1 MCKLCSK
8 AVQDVTFVLHV
19 VHYHPS
25 DATGIEIKQTFV
37 TKLISKKLSLRTVT
51 GTIWKGCKKR
61 HLGHT
66 KLVHNLGHT
75 VFIRL

>member
-37 TKLISKKLSLRTVT
+37 TKLISKKFSLQYNLEGMQKKAF
-51 GTIWKGCKKR
+51 GTY
-61 HLGHT
+61 
-66 KLVHNLGHT
+66 
-75 VFIRL
+75 

>member
-37 TKLISKKLSLRTVT
+37 TKLISKKLVT
-51 GTIWKGCKKR
+51 LNTHSETSAWFG
-61 HLGHT
+61 
-66 KLVHNLGHT
+66 
-75 VFIRL
+75 